1 MATAPV
7 VVALRSRIL
16 MAASRTTS
24 TSTATR
30 TTMMYVCVEPPLLES
45 PELTACGL
53 SVVVVR
59 VVRIVV
65 GNVGDMVGDMVVA
78 WHISLLFVA

>member
-1 MATAPV
+1 
-7 VVALRSRIL
+7 
-16 MAASRTTS
+16 
-24 TSTATR
+24 
-30 TTMMYVCVEPPLLES
+30 MMYVCVEPPLLES